1 MFDKLFSKGAEVLK
15 GVAEKGT
22 KVIEDAK
29 EKGAEVLKGVAEKGT
44 KVIEDAKEKGAEVLK
59 NIKESNVAE
68 ALKDVAK
75 AANKGIK
82 KQERRYGSSKDMC
95 CDDCGSYDDTM
106 VNKINFECLCKKCR
120 SLKTDASVI
129 GHWLDRKTFLQRQTE
144 ILKERKKRA
153 KREEERERESQKKQ
167 TTSNNGLSIEERRRL
182 QEKQYNTERERAEQQ
197 RKREAA
203 EKFRSSR
210 DGDEHMLC
218 GKCGLQI
225 ADDAV
230 FCVGCGTY
238 KHQQTDNKNPDD
250 IILSAIK
257 NNEPDIVI
265 SADDLEREVCNE
277 LVFRK
282 KFLKKLIQLSGEVK
296 NIRYTDEGYVVELG
310 WKIYAFIHEAS
321 KSISE
326 LKGRDNITLK
336 GFVEK
341 IGYYD
346 KEVHIKPCMILKDI
360 LNDKKDYIPVI
371 EFQDFV
377 YQIIT
382 NPIETRNSYYNK
394 IIQIRGI
401 VGGLEINSNRD
412 FSIFLSHSED
422 DKFHVFNRFNFSD
435 VNQYP
440 KVASLKEGHQVC
452 VKGICIGIGYKTT
465 MLSKNRLDNLDS
477 LDRMNF
483 DIEIKVENCEIN

>member
-59 NIKESNVAE
+59 NVKESKVAE

-120 SLKTDASVI
+120 SLKTDASVV

-153 KREEERERESQKKQ
+153 KREEEREREGQKKQ

-182 QEKQYNTERERAEQQ
+182 QEKQYNAERESMLKTDKERMLKANRERAEQQ

-265 SADDLEREVCNE
+265 SADDLEREAYNE

-321 KSISE
+321 KSIS
-326 LKGRDNITLK
+326 
-336 GFVEK
+336 
-341 IGYYD
+341 
-346 KEVHIKPCMILKDI
+346 
-360 LNDKKDYIPVI
+360 
-371 EFQDFV
+371 
-377 YQIIT
+377 
-382 NPIETRNSYYNK
+382 
-394 IIQIRGI
+394 
-401 VGGLEINSNRD
+401 
-412 FSIFLSHSED
+412 
-422 DKFHVFNRFNFSD
+422 
-435 VNQYP
+435 
-440 KVASLKEGHQVC
+440 
-452 VKGICIGIGYKTT
+452 
-465 MLSKNRLDNLDS
+465 
-477 LDRMNF
+477 
-483 DIEIKVENCEIN
+483 